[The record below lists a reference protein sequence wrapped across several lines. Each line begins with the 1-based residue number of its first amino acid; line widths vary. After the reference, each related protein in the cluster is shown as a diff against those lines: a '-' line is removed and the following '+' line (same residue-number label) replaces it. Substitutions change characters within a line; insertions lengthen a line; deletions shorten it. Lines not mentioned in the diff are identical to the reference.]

1 MVRPSFS
8 QARGRGGAPV
18 RSRAGRDSP
27 WRRLSAAQAAAPTAP
42 GRTRSTP
49 SPAAASFRTVGS
61 PSREPAAPASP
72 EPRARLGIQLGIRL
86 GILRPHFRLGLRVTV
101 RAGSAARK
109 PPPRKRFRV
118 HKAHRGRG
126 PRTARKSGGWGDLP
140 GQELANPAPPGSKP
154 CGPSPAGRG
163 SPIPGNCG
171 GRECAVGR
179 PGQERPSQERPSVRR
194 SEAHRRWRLEA
205 RPLSFRTNLR
215 SVRLQDSAP
224 CLAPKSSCELSTRV
238 WLPLGA
244 DSLGTVQGWEVGHG
258 RRTALGASPAHDSWR
273 WGIQAPSS
281 WEAVPI

>member
-1 MVRPSFS
+1 MVSPSFS

-27 WRRLSAAQAAAPTAP
+27 WRRLSAARAAAPTAP
-42 GRTRSTP
+42 GRTRSAR

-72 EPRARLGIQLGIRL
+72 EPRARLGIRL

-118 HKAHRGRG
+118 HKARRGRG
-126 PRTARKSGGWGDLP
+126 PRTARKSGGLP
-140 GQELANPAPPGSKP
+140 GQELASPAPPGSRP
-154 CGPSPAGRG
+154 CRSSPAGRG
-163 SPIPGNCG
+163 SPIPRNCG
-171 GRECAVGR
+171 GREGAVRGDLAR
-179 PGQERPSQERPSVRR
+179 RDRVRR
-194 SEAHRRWRLEA
+194 SEAHPRWRFEA
-205 RPLSFRTNLR
+205 RPLGFGTTLR

-224 CLAPKSSCELSTRV
+224 WLAPKSSCELSPRV

-258 RRTALGASPAHDSWR
+258 GGPPLEHPPPMTPGGGESRR
-273 WGIQAPSS
+273 QAP
-281 WEAVPI
+281 VRQ